1 MHELRAH
8 WSTYHYQFIDFVIK
22 MFEDL
27 ACIPCP
33 PEIGEQWCN
42 EVLHEILRERV
53 ERIVRALVCIMVTLL
68 KCNIIIST

>member
-1 MHELRAH
+1 
-8 WSTYHYQFIDFVIK
+8 

-42 EVLHEILRERV
+42 EVLREILRERV
-53 ERIVRALVCIMVTLL
+53 ERIVRALVCNTGTLFKYML
-68 KCNIIIST
+68 FLHSLMTWV